1 MRVILL
7 LSVIVLFTCCNTQ
20 NKPKVNTL
28 KKKAIKERYL
38 NEGVIT
44 FYGSIDTSIITFE
57 LANTAAEIQKGLMH
71 RNYLPDSVGMLFQF
85 ASMQM
90 RSFWMKNTNI
100 ALDIIYV
107 KDDFRIENIEEQAQP
122 FSEYSLPSTGPAQYV
137 IEVNAGYCSKHGI
150 GKETLVKIDY
160 N

>member
-44 FYGSIDTSIITFE
+44 FYGSIDTSII
-57 LANTAAEIQKGLMH
+57 
-71 RNYLPDSVGMLFQF
+71 S
-85 ASMQM
+85 
-90 RSFWMKNTNI
+90 
-100 ALDIIYV
+100 
-107 KDDFRIENIEEQAQP
+107 
-122 FSEYSLPSTGPAQYV
+122 
-137 IEVNAGYCSKHGI
+137 
-150 GKETLVKIDY
+150 
-160 N
+160 